1 MTSLSRIYKSYT
13 TLENVVTLTDD
24 EEFEMTSE
32 EESLTEEIVEDK
44 EELASFK
51 QEKVDEVAREKAD
64 IQKMRSEAE
73 ALLHSARSMVEDAKL
88 EASKIIAEAEAE
100 GKRRKDELII
110 QGNKELGMIQQ
121 EGYQA
126 GFEAKEKEVNAMLAN
141 MNEILSKALEE
152 LQVADKQYL
161 NDVESNV
168 RELVM
173 QVTEKILHQKIVED
187 PLSLSC
193 LIFEML
199 DSIKKSRFV
208 NVVVS
213 NQAKELIDLVEKEF
227 KENEKYRGEYSV
239 EAKDLPVDNVLIE
252 HDSGVL
258 DASVSSQIAKLRE
271 FFEGN

>member
-13 TLENVVTLTDD
+13 TSENVVTLTDD
-24 EEFEMTSE
+24 EEFEMFSE
-32 EESLTEEIVEDK
+32 EESLTEEVAEEKEVETSPK
-44 EELASFK
+44 H
-51 QEKVDEVAREKAD
+51 EKVDETASEKAE
-64 IQKMRSEAE
+64 IQRMRSEAE
-73 ALLHSARSMVEDAKL
+73 ALLHSARTMVEDAKL

-126 GFEAKEKEVNAMLAN
+126 GFEAKEKEVKAMLVN
-141 MNEILSKALEE
+141 MNETLSKVLEE
-152 LQVADKQYL
+152 LQVADKQYI

-168 RELVM
+168 RELVV

-193 LIFEML
+193 LIFDML
-199 DSIKKSRFV
+199 DGIKKSRFI

-227 KENEKYRGEYSV
+227 IENEKYRGEYSV